1 MKRFWWVI
9 LVVPGIVSA
18 VDYRN
23 VGMTQNTAYRVS
35 KPVPVAFGDS
45 GSVDAFQRARVGL
58 PKILFEATNVNG
70 LAGSMESLVAGG
82 GTVVYQSTTASAILG
97 VGTSSGDR
105 AIRQAHGY
113 IMYQPGRSQ
122 AVFAT
127 AVLGTRQNGT
137 VKRVG
142 YFDDYNGLYFEMNGA
157 GTYVVERSSVGASVV
172 NTAVAQASWN
182 IDPLDGTGPSG
193 IRLDLTQTQIF
204 VIDFQWLGV
213 GRVRYGF
220 DINGLVVY
228 VHESV
233 HANRTTDVYMA
244 SANLP
249 VRYEIVNT
257 GAVAAAASLK
267 QICAAVLS
275 EGGEGE
281 EKGVLFSTSTKIT
294 ATNATTSGVVFMALR
309 PSLTFAGATNRVFIL
324 PEGVDILAAGNV
336 YWEIVVNGTL
346 TGGTW
351 ANVPGSA
358 VDANRGAS
366 YTAGTGRVIMS
377 GYIGTAGGAS
387 RGLGQSAFPSVSSR
401 FALDA
406 AGTGQDT
413 LALVVYALTGTV
425 ATSVAVD
432 WIERR

>member
-1 MKRFWWVI
+1 MRRLFWV
-9 LVVPGIVSA
+9 LLLLPLASRA
-18 VDYRN
+18 ADYKN
-23 VGMTQNTAYRVS
+23 IGLGQNTGYRVS
-35 KPVPVAFGDS
+35 RPTPIGFGDS
-45 GSVDAFQRARVGL
+45 ASVDAFQRARVGL

-70 LAGSMESLVAGG
+70 LALSMETLVAGG
-82 GTVVYQSTTASAILG
+82 GTVVYQSTTSSAILG

-105 AIRQAHGY
+105 AIRQGHGY

-122 AVFAT
+122 AIFAT
-127 AVLGTRQNGT
+127 AVLGTRQTGT
-137 VKRVG
+137 TKRVG
-142 YFDDYNGLYFEMNGA
+142 YFDDYNGLFFEMNGA

-172 NTAVAQASWN
+172 DTKVAQASWN
-182 IDPLDGTGPSG
+182 IDPMDGTGPSG
-193 IRLDLTQTQIF
+193 LKLDLTKTQIF

-220 DINGLVVY
+220 DVNGLLVY
-228 VHESV
+228 VHEAV
-233 HANRTTDVYMA
+233 HANRTIDVYMA

-257 GAVAAAASLK
+257 SAVAAASTLK
-267 QICAAVLS
+267 QICAAVIS

-281 EKGVLFSTSTKIT
+281 EKGVLFSTSTKIS
-294 ATNATTSGVVFMALR
+294 AANATTSGVVFLALR
-309 PSLTFAGATNRVFIL
+309 PSLTYAGQVNRVFIL
-324 PEGVDILAAGNV
+324 PQQVDILAAGNV
-336 YWEIVVNGTL
+336 YWEFVVSGTL

-351 ANVPGSA
+351 ASVSGSA
-358 VDANRGAS
+358 VDANLGAS
-366 YTAGTGRVIMS
+366 YTAGTGRVIMA
-377 GYIGTAGGAS
+377 GYIGTGGGTS

-401 FALDA
+401 FALDV

-425 ATSVAVD
+425 ATSAAVD